1 MQSFQVNT
9 EDDLFQKSK
18 QVTPFHPGKGKYK
31 PAMKATS
38 VKSEPATSKRT
49 RGKAQLRFSRLGFRL
64 FHWLWAHHIQLSAQ
78 IFHPDCRPFC
88 LFQDFSPFKKVLHPE
103 HPPCKPHAVRIWSKP
118 LTLSLLRDY
127 PDWLQWNQQ
136 LRKAITGKEETA
148 VCTWTCTPDS
158 CKTQW
163 KCEKAFQRA

>member
-38 VKSEPATSKRT
+38 VKSEPATNKRT
-49 RGKAQLRFSRLGFRL
+49 RGKAQLRFSKLGFSL

-78 IFHPDCRPFC
+78 IFHPDCRLFC

-118 LTLSLLRDY
+118 LTLSQRLSRLA
-127 PDWLQWNQQ
+127 PM
-136 LRKAITGKEETA
+136 KSTA
-148 VCTWTCTPDS
+148 SEGHNREGGNSSMHLNLHSW
-158 CKTQW
+158 
-163 KCEKAFQRA
+163 